1 MCATGFDV
9 SYRPPY
15 PIVGRN
21 GVELG
26 ELWSKEPI
34 SYMSLACPHMPNY
47 FLFTGPNAT
56 IGHGSLMESL
66 GWTAAYVIKW
76 MKKILEEDIKA
87 IVPKEQAVADFIAY
101 EDQIHKTLV
110 WSGGCRSWYKN
121 STIDGRVIALFGGSA
136 LLYRRLIS
144 NLRPEDFEIEFRSAN
159 RYRFLGN
166 GFTEYE
172 LEKANDLAWYV
183 EK

>member
-1 MCATGFDV
+1 
-9 SYRPPY
+9 
-15 PIVGRN
+15 
-21 GVELG
+21 
-26 ELWSKEPI
+26 
-34 SYMSLACPHMPNY
+34 
-47 FLFTGPNAT
+47 
-56 IGHGSLMESL
+56 MESL

>member
-1 MCATGFDV
+1 
-9 SYRPPY
+9 
-15 PIVGRN
+15 
-21 GVELG
+21 
-26 ELWSKEPI
+26 
-34 SYMSLACPHMPNY
+34 
-47 FLFTGPNAT
+47 
-56 IGHGSLMESL
+56 
-66 GWTAAYVIKW
+66 

-87 IVPKEQAVADFIAY
+87 IVPKEQAVADFVAY

-121 STIDGRVIALFGGSA
+121 STIDGRVVALFGGSA
-136 LLYRRLIS
+136 LLYRHLIS

-172 LEKANDLAWYV
+172 LEKTNDLAWYV